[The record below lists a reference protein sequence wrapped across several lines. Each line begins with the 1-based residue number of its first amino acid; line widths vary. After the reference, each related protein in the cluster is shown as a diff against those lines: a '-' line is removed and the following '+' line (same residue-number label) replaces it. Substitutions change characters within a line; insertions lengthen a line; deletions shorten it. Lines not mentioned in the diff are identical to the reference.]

1 MGAIKMTKL
10 SEELAIE
17 DGLYDTEIEDDD
29 YGIILGPNGELKSV
43 FLPENM
49 PFEVP
54 EKLAKI
60 FEILGYTDPD
70 QFSNTLH

>member
-29 YGIILGPNGELKSV
+29 YGIILSPTGELKSV
-43 FLPENM
+43 FLPENL
-49 PFEVP
+49 PFELP
-54 EKLAKI
+54 EKLARI
-60 FEILGYTDPD
+60 FEILGYTDPE
-70 QFSNTLH
+70 QLTQTLH

>member
-1 MGAIKMTKL
+1 MTKL

-17 DGLYDTEIEDDD
+17 DGLYDTEVEDDD

-43 FLPENM
+43 FFPDSM

-60 FEILGYTDPD
+60 FAILGYTDPD
-70 QFSNTLH
+70 QLTNTLH

>member
-29 YGIILGPNGELKSV
+29 YGIILSPTGELKSV
-43 FLPENM
+43 FLPDDM
-49 PFEVP
+49 PFELP
-54 EKLAKI
+54 EKLARI
-60 FEILGYTDPD
+60 FEILGYTDPE
-70 QFSNTLH
+70 QLTQTLH

>member
-1 MGAIKMTKL
+1 MSKL

-17 DGLYDTEIEDDD
+17 DGLYDTEIEDED

-43 FLPENM
+43 FLPDNM

-54 EKLAKI
+54 DKLAKI
-60 FEILGYTDPD
+60 FAILGYTDPD
-70 QFSNTLH
+70 QLTNTLH

>member
-1 MGAIKMTKL
+1 MTKL

-43 FLPENM
+43 FLPDDM
-49 PFEVP
+49 TFELP
-54 EKLAKI
+54 EKLARI
-60 FEILGYTDPD
+60 FEILGYTDPE
-70 QFSNTLH
+70 QLTQTLH

>member
-1 MGAIKMTKL
+1 MTKL

-29 YGIILGPNGELKSV
+29 YGIILGPNGELKSG
-43 FLPENM
+43 FLPDNM

-60 FEILGYTDPD
+60 FAILGYTDPD
-70 QFSNTLH
+70 QLTNTLH

>member
-1 MGAIKMTKL
+1 MSKL

-17 DGLYDTEIEDDD
+17 DGLHESDLGDED
-29 YGIILGPNGELKSV
+29 YGFILGPDGELKSV

-60 FEILGYTDPD
+60 FEILGYSDPD
-70 QFSNTLH
+70 QLDSTLH

>member
-1 MGAIKMTKL
+1 MTKL

-54 EKLAKI
+54 EKLTKI
-60 FEILGYTDPD
+60 FAILGYTNPD
-70 QFSNTLH
+70 QMTNTLH

>member
-1 MGAIKMTKL
+1 MTKL
-10 SEELAIE
+10 SEELAFE
-17 DGLYDTEIEDDD
+17 DGMYDTEIEDDD

-43 FLPENM
+43 FLPDNM

-60 FEILGYTDPD
+60 FAILGYTDPD
-70 QFSNTLH
+70 QLTNTLH

>member
-1 MGAIKMTKL
+1 MTKL

-43 FLPENM
+43 FLPNSM
-49 PFEVP
+49 PFELP
-54 EKLAKI
+54 EKLAQI
-60 FEILGYTDPD
+60 FEILGYTDPESLT
-70 QFSNTLH
+70 QTIH

>member
-1 MGAIKMTKL
+1 MTKL
-10 SEELAIE
+10 SEELAME

-43 FLPENM
+43 FLPDDM
-49 PFEVP
+49 PFELP

-60 FEILGYTDPD
+60 FEILGYADPEA
-70 QFSNTLH
+70 FTHTLH

>member
-1 MGAIKMTKL
+1 MTKL

-17 DGLYDTEIEDDD
+17 DGLYDTEIVDDD
-29 YGIILGPNGELKSV
+29 YGIILGHNGELKSV
-43 FLPENM
+43 FLPDNM

-60 FEILGYTDPD
+60 FAILGYTDPD
-70 QFSNTLH
+70 QLTNTLH

>member
-1 MGAIKMTKL
+1 MTKL

-17 DGLYDTEIEDDD
+17 DGLYDTEIEDED

-43 FLPENM
+43 FLPDNM

-54 EKLAKI
+54 DKLAKI
-60 FEILGYTDPD
+60 FAILGYTDPD
-70 QFSNTLH
+70 QLTNTLH